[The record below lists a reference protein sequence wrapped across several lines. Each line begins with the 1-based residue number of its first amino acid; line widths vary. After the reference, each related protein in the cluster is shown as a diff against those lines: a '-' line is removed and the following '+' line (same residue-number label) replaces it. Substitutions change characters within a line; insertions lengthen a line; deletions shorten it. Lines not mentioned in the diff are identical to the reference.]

1 MSHIPFFLFHNY
13 CLCIHSLFDH
23 LQLDLEYEACTA
35 KKGEFNCFI
44 RSGEPEMCA
53 RKIIKCY
60 LSLRRQRKC
69 VSDTYKKA
77 PGRAGCWGGWH
88 VQLLRK
94 LAASGKKSAL
104 EEIKNCIWMPRTSV
118 KTNIRPQAHCF
129 AERYKFP
136 WVKKGSFKVEI
147 NVFH

>member
-1 MSHIPFFLFHNY
+1 M
-13 CLCIHSLFDH
+13 CLWH
-23 LQLDLEYEACTA
+23 LQESPGQGGVVRGVACAAA
-35 KKGEFNCFI
+35 KEIGSIWE
-44 RSGEPEMCA
+44 
-53 RKIIKCY
+53 
-60 LSLRRQRKC
+60 
-69 VSDTYKKA
+69 
-77 PGRAGCWGGWH
+77 
-88 VQLLRK
+88 
-94 LAASGKKSAL
+94 KKSAL